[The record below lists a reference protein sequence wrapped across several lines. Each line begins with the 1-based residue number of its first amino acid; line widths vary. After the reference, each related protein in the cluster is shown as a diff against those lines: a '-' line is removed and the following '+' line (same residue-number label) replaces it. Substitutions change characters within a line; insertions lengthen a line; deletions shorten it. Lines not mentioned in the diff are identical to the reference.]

1 MEIGG
6 KSVVVT
12 GAASGIGRAMARR
25 FAREQPRRLVLVDI
39 SREGVDA
46 VAAEL
51 GAEARTCDMG
61 SEPGVAALI
70 REIESGG
77 AGIDLFCGN
86 AGVLRYGGVETAGE
100 EFQRV
105 MDINVMAHVYAA
117 RAALPGMI
125 RAGGGYFLITAS
137 AAGLLTQLGSLSYSV
152 SKHAALAV
160 AEWIAASYADRGIR
174 VSALC
179 PQAVESNMTAG
190 TDGSVAGV
198 DGMLAAEAVADCVV
212 EGLRA
217 ERFLILPH
225 PQVRKYFLNKATDY
239 DRWIQGMSGLQRR
252 FAELAPTYPTD
263 DD

>member
-6 KSVVVT
+6 KSVVIT
-12 GAASGIGRAMARR
+12 GAASGIGRAMAQR
-25 FAREQPRRLVLVDI
+25 FVRERPSRLILVDI
-39 SREGVDA
+39 SRESLGT

-61 SEPGVAALI
+61 SESGVAALI
-70 REIESGG
+70 REIESDG

-86 AGVLRYGGVETAGE
+86 AGVLRYGGVETPGE
-100 EFQRV
+100 DFQRV
-105 MDINVMAHVYAA
+105 MEINVMAHVYTA
-117 RAALPGMI
+117 RAVLPGMI
-125 RAGGGYFLITAS
+125 RRGGGYFLITAS

-160 AEWIAASYADRGIR
+160 AEWIAASYADRGIK

-198 DGMLAAEAVADCVV
+198 DGMLPAETVADCVV

-217 ERFLILPH
+217 ENFLILPH

-239 DRWIQGMSGLQRR
+239 DRWIRGMSALQQR
-252 FAELAPTYPTD
+252 FADLAPTFPAED
-263 DD
+263 